1 MTSRRRK
8 VLLPI
13 LVIVGGLAA
22 AVGLMSLA
30 PETEAVVPERA
41 VPTVRTE
48 IVEASSVQAV
58 VIASGITS
66 PAREVTVLPEV
77 SGRVVAIS
85 ESLVP
90 GGRVKTGDV
99 LVRINPE
106 DYELAVEQ
114 QRGQVRSAELELEL
128 EEARQETAR
137 EEWAILGNGGE
148 PSPLVLRESQRAAAE
163 MNLISSRSALARAEL
178 DLERTVVRAPF
189 NASIVEES
197 VDVGQVVGQQTTIAR
212 LVGTDQLRVT
222 VSVRV
227 EELALID
234 LQSPSSPGSL
244 VTIRQRLGT
253 GEQVER
259 AGHVVSLVDRL
270 DPQTRR
276 AELLVLIDDPLDS
289 VDGLPLLPGS
299 SVDAEIEGRILD
311 SVMRI
316 PRAAVYDGNTVWVVD
331 GESAL
336 QRVELEPIWA
346 DDEAVFVR
354 AGADAGLGA
363 GTALVTSPLSAPV
376 VGTRVRGVEGDR

>member
-1 MTSRRRK
+1 MTTSRRR
-8 VLLPI
+8 VLLPVF
-13 LVIVGGLAA
+13 VIFAGFAA
-22 AVGLMSLA
+22 AAFLVSLA

-41 VPTVRTE
+41 LPTVRTDLLTP
-48 IVEASSVQAV
+48 EAVRAT
-58 VIASGITS
+58 ITASGITS

-77 SGRVVAIS
+77 GGRVVAVS
-85 ESLVP
+85 DALVP
-90 GGRVKTGDV
+90 GGRVQTGDV
-99 LVRINPE
+99 LVRINAE
-106 DYELAVEQ
+106 DYELAVAQ

-128 EEARQETAR
+128 EEARQQTAR
-137 EEWAILGNGGE
+137 EEWEILGNGGE

-178 DLERTVVRAPF
+178 DLERTVIRAPF
-189 NASIVEES
+189 NASVVEES

-234 LQSPSSPGSL
+234 IPSGSTPGSL

-259 AGHVVSLVDRL
+259 VGRVVSLVDRL

-289 VDGLPLLPGS
+289 DAGLPLLPGS
-299 SVDAEIEGRILD
+299 SVDAEISGRTLD
-311 SVMRI
+311 AVVRV
-316 PRAAVYDGNTVWVVD
+316 PRGAIYDGNTVWVVD
-331 GESAL
+331 AEGAL
-336 QRVELEPIWA
+336 KRVILEPVWG
-346 DDEAVFVR
+346 DDDAVFVR
-354 AGADAGLGA
+354 TGLDA

-376 VGTRVRGVEGDR
+376 EGTRVRIALEDR